1 MVLSAAE
8 GEEINRTHGERS
20 HEHTELGEEIPT
32 LLEMRTR
39 ALILLIALSIV
50 ATACGGGGDSSSP
63 TTTTTAP
70 TDVAPF
76 GVDAFSFVASSNLA
90 VGTER
95 VLVTVSDD
103 TGRRLPS
110 PDIPVTINTWL
121 DGREFQVQ
129 SAEGIFLW
137 AIPDVSGLYRATF
150 EFDVPGT
157 WVFQIVPDGAEPLD
171 ATAVTVY
178 EEPFTPAV
186 GDPAPRSETLT
197 SDDAPISEISS
208 DSDPEPSFYEMTIAE
223 AVTSGSPSVI
233 VFATPRF
240 CTTAIC
246 QPTLELM
253 RGIAPSYPDVNFL
266 HVEVFTNI
274 NDPDDIELAPAV
286 EEWGLP
292 TEPWVFVVDENGI
305 VIGRY
310 EGVMTVEELEEVLG

>member
-1 MVLSAAE
+1 
-8 GEEINRTHGERS
+8 
-20 HEHTELGEEIPT
+20 
-32 LLEMRTR
+32 MRTR
-39 ALILLIALSIV
+39 ALILLVTVAVIA
-50 ATACGGGGDSSSP
+50 AACNGGESS
-63 TTTTTAP
+63 TTTTTVGS
-70 TDVAPF
+70 TDAAPF
-76 GVDAFSFVASSNLA
+76 GADAFSFVASSNLA

-95 VLVTVSDD
+95 VLITVSDE

-129 SAEGIFLW
+129 SADGIFLW
-137 AIPDVSGLYRATF
+137 AIPDVSGLYRAS
-150 EFDVPGT
+150 FDFDTAGV
-157 WVFQIVPDGAEPLD
+157 WVFQVVPEGGAPLE

-178 EEPFTPAV
+178 DEPFTPGI
-186 GDPAPRSETLT
+186 GDPAPLSETLT
-197 SDDAPISEISS
+197 SADAPISEISS
-208 DSDPEPSFYEMTIAE
+208 DSDPEPGFYELTIAE

-253 RGIAPSYPDVNFL
+253 RGIAPNYPNVNFL

-274 NDPDDIELAPAV
+274 NDPDNIELAPAV

-292 TEPWVFVVDENGI
+292 TEPWVFVVDADG
-305 VIGRY
+305 VVVGRY
-310 EGVMTVEELEEVLG
+310 EGVMTVEELEAVLG